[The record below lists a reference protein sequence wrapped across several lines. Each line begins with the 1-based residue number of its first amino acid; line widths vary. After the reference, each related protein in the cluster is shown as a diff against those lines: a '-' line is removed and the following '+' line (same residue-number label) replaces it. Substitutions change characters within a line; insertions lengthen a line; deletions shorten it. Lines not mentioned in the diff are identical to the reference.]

1 MQNYGLALCLFLIL
15 LVCWSK
21 VVDGKHIECRRKKSE
36 NSKYLNKRKCYCYNV
51 TGPGWSK
58 KEVKPAP
65 AVYNLSLV
73 QSAYNISKGETRI
86 GVDITWTQ
94 KSSDIEYIDPGYFI
108 EVVDRS
114 SNEDWQYKCL
124 IKVNNSKTEMVTFRY
139 TFKTIQHRDE
149 IVPGKTFYIKIF
161 GLPMYNKDDTPSS
174 VKGEIKIK
182 KCGNTQSCIHD
193 KKKKTNKKNKRIK
206 GSNLRPKE
214 ENNVKNK
221 NKDNVPFEHTILVA
235 VFATVAVISVIAI
248 IVYKTSQREREKLPK
263 EVRHILVIGDYIE
276 RYTPVVNRLIEIFR
290 EDNVEI
296 HSNIRQVSEVGQN
309 GIITWTTEALEKVD
323 VAIFVVNS
331 LSQLRNEDVTVIKQN
346 GKDQYSPV
354 KIAIR
359 IAENIALKKGFK
371 NSRKKFIVVDLN
383 QCIVENPLI
392 MCEVY
397 NLEKDFKRMLKHAL
411 GPNYKDEN
419 IKQKKE
425 TLAKLISA
433 SRKPRSTRPKERS
446 LQPVIDF
453 EKSNNLDESIPHE
466 CEQIPLNSLNIQ
478 QDQPQSV
485 ECNVC
490 R

>member
-182 KCGNTQSCIHD
+182 S
-193 KKKKTNKKNKRIK
+193 
-206 GSNLRPKE
+206 SNLRPKE